1 MVLSLQRL
9 IIHELEK
16 EAEASE
22 ATVFLAEEVQP
33 SDEKAQNLVDRLNGA
48 FTGKM
53 DVLQG
58 YLSSPEDA
66 LFPGY
71 FQEWLGSGL
80 TETGF
85 VDFSKNTMNALQLAL
100 QGVVGAKGGY
110 LAYAEYTY
118 FDTHYLGIFLVRNT
132 EGIVFQKPEDA
143 TRFLLETITYLN
155 IDKLALACRIQID
168 AFQQGENRCVE
179 LIKHAKSQKAIS
191 DYFVNWIGLDQ
202 AESSKKL
209 TSAFLEVVNHLPL
222 PVDEESGQPI
232 TEGEFR
238 EKVMNF
244 ALESPRQTIEVE
256 QFDKTF
262 YGNQQPTKNYLEEN
276 ELELDQN
283 FRFDE
288 NTLRKFYN
296 GRIYADGIALSFNR
310 SHLQRHQI
318 EIEGDSIVIRSE
330 ALVEKLMEMMEGG

>member
-9 IIHELEK
+9 VIHELEK
-16 EAEASE
+16 EAEASDV
-22 ATVFLAEEVQP
+22 TLFLAEEVQP
-33 SDEKAQNLVDRLNGA
+33 LGERAQDLVERLNGA

-71 FQEWLGSGL
+71 FQTWLEAGASE
-80 TETGF
+80 ETF
-85 VDFSKNTMNALQLAL
+85 LDFSKNTMNALQLTL
-100 QGVVGAKGGY
+100 QGVIGAKGGY
-110 LAYAEYTY
+110 LTYAEYTY
-118 FDTHYLGIFLVRNT
+118 FDTHYLGIFLIRNT

-168 AFQQGENRCVE
+168 AFRKGDNRCVE

-191 DYFVNWIGLDQ
+191 DYFINWIGLDQ
-202 AESSKKL
+202 AESSKNL
-209 TSAFLEVVNHLPL
+209 TNTFLEVVNHLPL

-262 YGNQQPTKNYLEEN
+262 YGNQQPAKTYLEEN
-276 ELELDQN
+276 EVALDQN

-296 GRIYADGIALSFNR
+296 GRIYADGVALSFNR
-310 SHLQRHQI
+310 SHLQSRQI
-318 EIEGDSIVIRSE
+318 EIEGDSIVIRSQ
-330 ALVEKLMEMMEGG
+330 ALVEKLLGMIED

>member
-1 MVLSLQRL
+1 MVLSLKRL

-16 EAEASE
+16 EAEAAEVHLLLSE
-22 ATVFLAEEVQP
+22 AVQP
-33 SDEKAQNLVDRLNGA
+33 KNEKTQELLDRLNGA
-48 FTGKM
+48 FNGKM

-58 YLSSPEDA
+58 YLSTPEDA

-71 FQEWLGSGL
+71 FQEWLDAGL
-80 TETGF
+80 TEEAF
-85 VDFSKNTMNALQLAL
+85 VGFSKNTMNALQLAL

-110 LAYAEYTY
+110 LAYAQYEY
-118 FDTHYLGIFLVRNT
+118 FDTHYLGIFLVRNA
-132 EGIVFQKPEDA
+132 EGIVFQKSEDV
-143 TRFLLETITYLN
+143 TRFFLETITYLN

-168 AFQQGENRCVE
+168 AFQKGENRCVE

-202 AESSKKL
+202 AESSKNL
-209 TSAFLEVVNHLPL
+209 TNTFLEVVNHLPL
-222 PVDEESGQPI
+222 PVDEDSGQPI

-238 EKVMNF
+238 EKVMHF
-244 ALESPRQTIEVE
+244 ALDSPRQTIAVE

-276 ELELDQN
+276 EIELDQQ

-296 GRIYADGIALSFNR
+296 GRIYADGMALSFNR
-310 SHLQRHQI
+310 SHLQRRQI
-318 EIEGDSIVIRSE
+318 EVEGDAIVIRSE
-330 ALVEKLMEMMEGG
+330 ALVEQLLGMMG

>member
-1 MVLSLQRL
+1 MVLDLHQL

-16 EAEASE
+16 EAEA
-22 ATVFLAEEVQP
+22 TDVHLHLAEAVQP
-33 SDEKAQNLVDRLNGA
+33 LDDRSRDLADKLNAA
-48 FTGKM
+48 FAGKT

-58 YLSSPEDA
+58 YLVAPEDA

-71 FQEWLGSGL
+71 FGEWLDSDL
-80 TETGF
+80 LAEDF
-85 VDFSKNTMNALQLAL
+85 VSFSRQTMDALKVTLE
-100 QGVVGAKGGY
+100 GVSGAKGGY
-110 LAYAEYTY
+110 LVYADYTY

-132 EGIVFQKPEDA
+132 EGIVFQKTEQA
-143 TRFLLETITYLN
+143 SRFFLELITYLN

-168 AFQQGENRCVE
+168 AYRQGEQRCVE
-179 LIKHAKSQKAIS
+179 LIKHARSQKAIS
-191 DYFVNWIGLDQ
+191 DYFINWIGLDQ

-209 TSAFLEVVNHLPL
+209 TSTFLDVVNHLPL
-222 PVDEESGQPI
+222 PTDEDSGQPI

-244 ALESPRQTIEVE
+244 ALESPRQTIELE

-262 YGNQQPTKNYLEEN
+262 YGDQQPTKQYMEEN
-276 ELELDQN
+276 EVELDQT

-296 GRIYADGIALSFNR
+296 GRVFAEGIALSFNR
-310 SHLQRHQI
+310 GHFQRRQI
-318 EIEGDSIVIRSE
+318 EIEGDSVVIRSE
-330 ALVEKLMEMMEGG
+330 ALVEKLLEMMEE